1 MYELKL
7 NSSNRTLFENYDIL
21 TNFGN
26 HASSEARHDVIVVS
40 PRNGSGRERV
50 NVLLTTTHRLVN
62 KYAGIY

>member
-26 HASSEARHDVIVVS
+26 HASSEARHDVMVVS
-40 PRNGSGRERV
+40 PRNRSGRERV
-50 NVLLTTTHRLVN
+50 KFHTI
-62 KYAGIY
+62 K

>member
-21 TNFGN
+21 TNFCN

-50 NVLLTTTHRLVN
+50 KEKVQTSSLLYST
-62 KYAGIY
+62 K